1 MSSKYNYNES
11 YKFLYTGLNPIEL
24 VIQEQSDL
32 CECKNWY
39 LDNSECVVFM
49 AEEFITPH
57 KIVENFIFSKAHMLD
72 RLEKLK
78 AP

>member
-1 MSSKYNYNES
+1 MRTINFYIP
-11 YKFLYTGLNPIEL
+11 GLHPIRFI
-24 VIQEQSDL
+24 IQEQSDL
-32 CECKNWY
+32 CECKNWH

-49 AEEFITPH
+49 VEEFITPH
-57 KIVENFIFSKAHMLD
+57 KIVETFAYSKTHILE

>member
-1 MSSKYNYNES
+1 MRVIHFYIPG
-11 YKFLYTGLNPIEL
+11 LYPIEF

-49 AEEFITPH
+49 AEEFMTPN
-57 KIVENFIFSKAHMLD
+57 KIVETLTFSKAHILD
-72 RLEKLK
+72 RLEMLK